1 MNKKNNKKKKNNTL
15 YRKERNINKFFVLK
29 FSFSMMKLNEDI
41 ILCGV
46 FRIKSEF
53 FFDLS
58 Q

>member
-41 ILCGV
+41 ILCVV

-53 FFDLS
+53 FF
-58 Q
+58 